1 MDFITGINT
10 TSLIQISAYT
20 CIYNKWECFKRERL
34 YTTFANTMYI
44 EIHVSCTNYVRTQK
58 QDKVCFGPGFKF
70 FYFKEKKQR
79 KGMFMYKV
87 LVF

>member
-1 MDFITGINT
+1 
-10 TSLIQISAYT
+10 
-20 CIYNKWECFKRERL
+20 
-34 YTTFANTMYI
+34 MYI

-87 LVF
+87 LVFWK